1 MNAGPW
7 QTSCTPKAYSKSA
20 GLTALCSCNVK
31 VVGVV
36 MYGGETE
43 LEAPGC
49 RGDNPALLSRMTNAT
64 WEWAKTVWT
73 QVSGGCIVLIS
84 VARAPL
90 YVGCSKKYA

>member
-1 MNAGPW
+1 
-7 QTSCTPKAYSKSA
+7 
-20 GLTALCSCNVK
+20 
-31 VVGVV
+31 

-64 WEWAKTVWT
+64 WEWAKTVLT

-90 YVGCSKKYA
+90 YVGCSKKYVLSRTPLNNNKLSITSLSADR